1 MDNIGESGLCC
12 GGGGGHFL
20 LINSLFNFGLGCV
33 TISPPLQVWLINFV
47 SMWLKCLISP
57 LVLSRDWVPLKTR
70 MRRLSDT
77 RL

>member
-47 SMWLKCLISP
+47 KNFDVIKMFNFAISIVTWLGS
-57 LVLSRDWVPLKTR
+57 T
-70 MRRLSDT
+70 
-77 RL
+77 